1 MCKLTNKKTLFYHH
15 LLVTNDHHHQDRLV
29 GQTKEKLKHVRRF
42 STGTVEW
49 EPDNTTLT
57 MQFINTAAQPISSIE
72 FSDPLLDQIQAA
84 SVTSSAS
91 NWMSIPTDC
100 PQV

>member
-1 MCKLTNKKTLFYHH
+1 M
-15 LLVTNDHHHQDRLV
+15 NDHLPRQA
-29 GQTKEKLKHVRRF
+29 QTKEKLKHVWRF
-42 STGTVEW
+42 FTGAVEW